1 MRFVRLDFV
10 FAGVISLSRSVYGKA
25 NSVIPMVIS
34 AQDGGGL
41 VSLVS
46 ARINI
51 SVVAG
56 LLAPPAFE
64 QTQYYFS
71 VSEDVL
77 RGTAVGI
84 VKAAIKTGRI
94 NKHVLRFL
102 LLQSALT
109 CHIHHTD
116 VSLLLICT
124 VCTKGLDP

>member
-1 MRFVRLDFV
+1 
-10 FAGVISLSRSVYGKA
+10 
-25 NSVIPMVIS
+25 MVIS

-56 LLAPPAFE
+56 LLAAPAFE

-94 NKHVLRFL
+94 NKHVPRFL
-102 LLQSALT
+102 LVQSVLT
-109 CHIHHTD
+109 CHIYHTD
-116 VSLLLICT
+116 VSPLPVAQFAQKCSIHYKHKHFQPWFC
-124 VCTKGLDP
+124 